1 MALLIKY
8 HNVQIQ
14 YETKRCA
21 ILNSI
26 AKLNNQYV
34 SKALSYFDKY
44 LKDNNTNQKTATD
57 STDLVSK
64 EFKENVATADS
75 IHLIRSP
82 ILDEITIAATQY
94 NGNFAKVDAEIEYA
108 QSKRK
113 DLFEPY
119 DGDGKGFEKDPN
131 KWDTDYY
138 NYATVKL
145 MTNFS
150 KERLNHV
157 KQVAVKVLSKKK

>member
-1 MALLIKY
+1 M
-8 HNVQIQ
+8 
-14 YETKRCA
+14 
-21 ILNSI
+21 
-26 AKLNNQYV
+26 

-44 LKDNNTNQKTATD
+44 LKDNNTNQKTVTD

-131 KWDTDYY
+131 KWDRDYY